1 MNSQHVTMLILLDL
15 RAAFDIVD
23 HRILLERLL
32 TRLAYV
38 GLL

>member
-23 HRILLERLL
+23 HRILFRE
-32 TRLAYV
+32 AI
-38 GLL
+38 